1 MKFYLKKLILSIPGS
16 TISAIITVFFILKE
30 RLKIKIIF
38 NKRSFKLFNS
48 NQFKK
53 DYKNPFFILGAGL
66 SINELSDSEKKFIEK
81 STSVG
86 INFFCISDLNPKF
99 LVWESPKKKELQNIY
114 LQLLKNKNQ
123 RFSGNKSKLLL
134 HDSFITKKKYDIK
147 ELFKHFDNIQVYST
161 ALIKCVNTKKL
172 DNIYKYLYNP
182 FILKLLG
189 PNMIYGLHSTV
200 DRLTHLAILAG
211 FNEIVYAGVDLN
223 SSKYFWEE
231 KNLQNEMQN
240 QLIKLVKKKSD
251 RQHTTEGNPSQ
262 IPASQVIKSN
272 YNYACSKGIK
282 LYTTSQKSKLS
293 TFLPIYKFTEID

>member
-1 MKFYLKKLILSIPGS
+1 
-16 TISAIITVFFILKE
+16 
-30 RLKIKIIF
+30 
-38 NKRSFKLFNS
+38 
-48 NQFKK
+48 
-53 DYKNPFFILGAGL
+53 
-66 SINELSDSEKKFIEK
+66 
-81 STSVG
+81 
-86 INFFCISDLNPKF
+86 
-99 LVWESPKKKELQNIY
+99 
-114 LQLLKNKNQ
+114 
-123 RFSGNKSKLLL
+123 
-134 HDSFITKKKYDIK
+134 
-147 ELFKHFDNIQVYST
+147 
-161 ALIKCVNTKKL
+161 
-172 DNIYKYLYNP
+172 
-182 FILKLLG
+182 
-189 PNMIYGLHSTV
+189 MIYGLHSTV

>member
-1 MKFYLKKLILSIPGS
+1 MRFYLKKLILSIPGS
-16 TISAIITVFFILKE
+16 TISAIITIFFILKE

-38 NKRSFKLFNS
+38 GKRNFKLFNL

-53 DYKNPFFILGAGL
+53 DLKNPFFILGAGL
-66 SINELSDSEKKFIEK
+66 SINELSSSEKKFIEQ
-81 STSVG
+81 STSFG

-99 LVWESPKKKELQNIY
+99 LVWESPKKQELQNIY

-123 RFSGNKSKLLL
+123 RFCGNKSKLLL

-147 ELFKHFDNIQVYST
+147 ELFKYFDNIHVYST
-161 ALIKCVNTKKL
+161 ALIKCVSRDKL
-172 DNIYKYLYNP
+172 DDIYRYLYNP
-182 FILKLLG
+182 FIIKLLG
-189 PNMIYGLHSTV
+189 PNMVYGLHSTV

-223 SSKYFWEE
+223 SSKYFWDE

-240 QLIKLVKKKSD
+240 QLIKLVKKNSHG
-251 RQHTTEGNPSQ
+251 QHSTEGTPGQ

-282 LYTTSQKSKLS
+282 LYTTSKKSQLS
-293 TFLPIYKFTEID
+293 SFLPIYKFTEIN